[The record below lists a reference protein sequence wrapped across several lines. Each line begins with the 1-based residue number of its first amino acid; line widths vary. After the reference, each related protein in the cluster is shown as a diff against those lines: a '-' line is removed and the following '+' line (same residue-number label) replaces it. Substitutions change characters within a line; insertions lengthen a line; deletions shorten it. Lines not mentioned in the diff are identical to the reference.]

1 MPAQQLVV
9 ECPYA
14 VSLAHTVSS
23 HGWVG
28 LSPWSWDREHGV
40 LSRGD
45 RLPSGGVVSIRVS
58 QRSPHSFHV
67 EVEPEDTDTAGR
79 EAVRGI
85 VTRWLSTEWDPEP
98 AVEVAGPI
106 DRKIA
111 RFIEDGGGRFLR
123 GSTFYE
129 DFAKTVCTIQI
140 AWSGTQRMVAA
151 LIDEI
156 GAGLFPT
163 PGEVI
168 DAEEGGLRE
177 RARLGF
183 RAPQLL
189 EATQTMLDRGLIDE
203 HGRETEK
210 QMTYDEL
217 IGLRGIGPYAASHV
231 MMLQH
236 DYSRVPI
243 DSEVTRHYG
252 ERHGLK
258 PDEIEPFLDQ
268 WGDFRVLGHHL
279 QRREGG

>member
-1 MPAQQLVV
+1 MPAQQLVI
-9 ECPYA
+9 ECAHPVA
-14 VSLAHTVSS
+14 LAHTVSI

-28 LSPWSWDREHGV
+28 LSPWAWDGEAGV
-40 LSRGD
+40 LSRRD
-45 RLPSGGVVSIRVS
+45 RLPSGGAASIRVS
-58 QRSPHSFHV
+58 QHSPRSFSV
-67 EVEPEDTDTAGR
+67 EVEPEDTNSAGR

-85 VTRWLSTEWDPEP
+85 VARWLSTDWDPEP

-106 DRKIA
+106 DPKIA
-111 RFIEDGGGRFLR
+111 RFIKDGGGRFLR

-140 AWSGTQRMVAA
+140 AWSGTKRMVAA

-156 GAGLFPT
+156 GGGLFPT
-163 PGEVI
+163 PGQVV
-168 DAEEGGLRE
+168 DAGEAGLRE

-189 EATQTMLDRGLIDE
+189 EATQTMLGRGLMDE
-203 HGRETEK
+203 HGRESEGRI
-210 QMTYDEL
+210 TYEEL
-217 IGLRGIGPYAASHV
+217 IGMRGIGPYAASHV
-231 MMLQH
+231 MMLLH
-236 DYSRVPI
+236 DFSRVPI

-268 WGDFRVLGHHL
+268 WGDYRVLGHHL
-279 QRREGG
+279 QRREGE